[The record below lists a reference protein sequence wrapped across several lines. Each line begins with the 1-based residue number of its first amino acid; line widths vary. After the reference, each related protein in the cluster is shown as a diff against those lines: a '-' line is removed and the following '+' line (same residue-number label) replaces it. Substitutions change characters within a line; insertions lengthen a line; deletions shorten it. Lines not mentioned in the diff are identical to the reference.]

1 MSRCL
6 SAAHLGPRRS
16 TANPFLNI
24 CRPSKWRYHFSSILF
39 SEIQCDWFPLLS
51 CCPSVAR
58 LGPRQSMANPFLNI
72 CRPSKWRS
80 HFSSILFSDPII
92 ELLPVGGPS
101 RALTVH
107 GQSIFEYLLAI
118 AVAISFFH
126 KLYILRKKMRLV
138 VNGRPLSSGCPS
150 VAGRW
155 PVSGPSRPRRLDGM
169 MDSGLA
175 EITLII
181 VAINYLHCNSVKC
194 TNYHLHLNRFQ
205 GFVRG
210 KPSLVCIIFPSHDWF
225 AL

>member
-1 MSRCL
+1 VPVIEPLPVGGPSRAPTVHGQSIFEYL
-6 SAAHLGPRRS
+6 SAIEVAIS
-16 TANPFLNI
+16 FFIN
-24 CRPSKWRYHFSSILF
+24 SILRNTM
-39 SEIQCDWFPLLS
+39 
-51 CCPSVAR
+51 R
-58 LGPRQSMANPFLNI
+58 LV
-72 CRPSKWRS
+72 
-80 HFSSILFSDPII
+80 PII

-101 RALTVH
+101 RAPTVH

-138 VNGRPLSSGCPS
+138 VNGHPLSSGCPS

>member
-1 MSRCL
+1 M
-6 SAAHLGPRRS
+6 
-16 TANPFLNI
+16 
-24 CRPSKWRYHFSSILF
+24 
-39 SEIQCDWFPLLS
+39 
-51 CCPSVAR
+51 R
-58 LGPRQSMANPFLNI
+58 LV
-72 CRPSKWRS
+72 
-80 HFSSILFSDPII
+80 PII

-118 AVAISFFH
+118 AVAISFF
-126 KLYILRKKMRLV
+126 INSISSEKKCDW
-138 VNGRPLSSGCPS
+138 LSMGARYRAVARRWLDGGPS
-150 VAGRW
+150 VARLA
-155 PVSGPSRPRRLDGM
+155 PRRLDGM